1 MYYQKIYLP
10 FDGMYPEKES
20 GMFYFR
26 DKQEPEEM
34 LAFPYGDARDS
45 EQFAGRVALGYP
57 QNHEEHERDK
67 KRIRNM
73 YPEAAKRLA
82 PYVEEMCDRL
92 EYEGGILYDEYPD
105 QLRLRLAC
113 RDICKQVQMEND
125 AEDVLMDICQILLY
139 HEMYLRRCRR
149 RERRNRKFF

>member
-1 MYYQKIYLP
+1 MNALANAGVFFDSTFPENIHIVVKKENGKRMYYQKIYLP

-20 GMFYFR
+20 GMFYFPR
-26 DKQEPEEM
+26 
-34 LAFPYGDARDS
+34 
-45 EQFAGRVALGYP
+45 
-57 QNHEEHERDK
+57 NHEEHERDK
-67 KRIRNM
+67 KRIYNM

-113 RDICKQVQMEND
+113 REICKQVQKEND

-139 HEMYLRRCRR
+139 REMYLRRCKR

>member
-1 MYYQKIYLP
+1 MRGLFCRHISIKFTYSNKKRNGKRMYYQKIYLP

-20 GMFYFR
+20 GMFW
-26 DKQEPEEM
+26 
-34 LAFPYGDARDS
+34 FPR
-45 EQFAGRVALGYP
+45 
-57 QNHEEHERDK
+57 NHEEHERDK
-67 KRIRNM
+67 KRIRNL

-92 EYEGGILYDEYPD
+92 EYEGGVLYDEYPD

-113 RDICKQVQMEND
+113 RDICRQVQMEDD
-125 AEDVLMDICQILLY
+125 AEDVMMDICQILLY
-139 HEMYLRRCRR
+139 HEMYLRRCKR